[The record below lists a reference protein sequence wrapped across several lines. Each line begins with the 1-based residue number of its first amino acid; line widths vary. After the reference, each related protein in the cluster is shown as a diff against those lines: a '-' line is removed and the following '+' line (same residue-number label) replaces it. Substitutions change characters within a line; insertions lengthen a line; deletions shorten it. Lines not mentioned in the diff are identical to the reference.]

1 MDLSTRKYEIIQKLF
16 TVNEKVVEKLE
27 DILDKET
34 GTNKRISID
43 EYNKEIYAANE
54 RIENGEF
61 YTQEEVEKM
70 ADKW

>member
-1 MDLSTRKYEIIQKLF
+1 MDLSARKYEIIQKLL